1 MITMRDR
8 VRRPLRA
15 NFKRFTFLVAVLSL
29 AICLLG
35 QVSMSFYSFY
45 DSHRGAIEDEVS
57 VFLSSALTKEQ
68 RETAENQIKALAP
81 IATLREVKATDVLEK
96 DILKLVGDKKRIP
109 TILSL
114 EFPLDTRYIDI
125 EGAVKTIEQV
135 KGVEGVTANLEWIKK
150 RYSLREAIAL
160 GMTAFGA
167 PAAALVV
174 LLLFQTCLRLS
185 TLLKQERELLL
196 MLGANDW
203 AVRGPQ
209 MIASAITAV
218 AGCVG
223 GGLLLLLTTVSA
235 VPLLE
240 HAFELT
246 LMPRWDVFFG
256 IYCCISL
263 AIVILCVIFSY
274 FVAGSSKPL
283 RF

>member
-1 MITMRDR
+1 MITMRER
-8 VRRPLRA
+8 VSRPLRA
-15 NFKRFTFLVAVLSL
+15 NAKRFVFLVAVLSL

-57 VFLSSALTKEQ
+57 VFLNSMLNKEQ

-81 IATLREVKATDVLEK
+81 IATLREVEPTEVLEK
-96 DILKLVGDKKRIP
+96 DILKLVGDKKKIP
-109 TILSL
+109 TILAL
-114 EFPLDTRYIDI
+114 EFPLDTRYTDI

-174 LLLFQTCLRLS
+174 LLLFQTSLRLS
-185 TLLKQERELLL
+185 TLLKKERELLL
-196 MLGANDW
+196 TLGANDW
-203 AVRGPQ
+203 TVRGPQ
-209 MIASAITAV
+209 MIASAITAL
-218 AGCVG
+218 AGCFWG
-223 GGLLLLLTTVSA
+223 GILLLLTTLSA

-240 HAFELT
+240 NAFELT
-246 LMPRWDVFFG
+246 LMPRWDVFLG
-256 IYCCISL
+256 IYLCISL
-263 AIVILCVIFSY
+263 ATILLCVIFSY
-274 FVAGSSKPL
+274 FIAGSSKPIQ
-283 RF
+283 F